1 MIDARRLW
9 LAVLVQAIN
18 DLAHTDERQRL
29 RRHFTRLWFISGNH
43 NPGSF
48 HWICDHLD
56 LDASWFRRRLFA
68 IVDAPVSKHLHSSM
82 VRQFENRQKGV
93 SPGQT
98 ASTIA
103 PRLTISLSP

>member
-29 RRHFTRLWFISGNH
+29 RRHFTRLWFISGNYD
-43 NPGSF
+43 PGSF

-56 LDASWFRRRLFA
+56 LDPSWLRRRLFA
-68 IVDAPVSKHLHSSM
+68 IVDAAPLSKHLHSSM
-82 VRQFENRQKGV
+82 VRQFENRKNGG

-103 PRLTISLSP
+103 PGLTIPP

>member
-29 RRHFTRLWFISGNH
+29 RRHFTRFWFTSH
-43 NPGSF
+43 NYDPGSF
-48 HWICDHLD
+48 RWICDHLD
-56 LDASWFRRRLFA
+56 LDASWLRRRLFA
-68 IVDAPVSKHLHSSM
+68 IVDAPVSKHLHSSV
-82 VRQFENRQKGV
+82 VRQFENRQSGG

-98 ASTIA
+98 ASRIA
-103 PRLTISLSP
+103 PGLTISP

>member
-18 DLAHTDERQRL
+18 DFAHTDERQRL

-43 NPGSF
+43 DPGSF
-48 HWICDHLD
+48 RWICDHLD
-56 LDASWFRRRLFA
+56 LDPSWFRRRLFA
-68 IVDAPVSKHLHSSM
+68 LVDAAPVSHRPRWYRK
-82 VRQFENRQKGV
+82 KTG

-98 ASTIA
+98 ASTVA
-103 PRLTISLSP
+103 PG

>member
-9 LAVLVQAIN
+9 LAVLMQAIN

-29 RRHFTRLWFISGNH
+29 RRHFTRLWFTSDNH

-48 HWICDHLD
+48 LWICDHLD
-56 LDASWFRRRLFA
+56 LDPSWFRRRLFA
-68 IVDAPVSKHLHSSM
+68 IVDAAPLSKHLHSSM
-82 VRQFENRQKGV
+82 VRQFENRQKSV

-98 ASTIA
+98 AFTNA
-103 PRLTISLSP
+103 PGLTISP